1 MSIIFVAAANLVGL
15 FRDTIYYTALVKS
28 LYTYQVKPNE
38 KEFKKYLKNN
48 NKDNNEKNLKLP

>member
-38 KEFKKYLKNN
+38 KEYKKYPKN
-48 NKDNNEKNLKLP
+48 DNRDEKNLKLP